1 MKMFGGAEIVALR
14 NQILT
19 KIGQTLER
27 MNTAEQ
33 GVVGLTTQLRER
45 ESLIE
50 RLRADIAELSSY
62 KEKLDAKEVEM
73 IEINSKMAEKEASI
87 ASLTQQIEDNKALVA
102 SIKQSGDATSAEL
115 KATIERL
122 NKTIA
127 DQSEKLASAES
138 DMTWL
143 NSEIVVN
150 ERTAAEDKKA
160 REELNETITRKNQ
173 EIATLTDSIKEI
185 ARKLEIQI
193 FSDSTGDVQRSAPAP
208 QAANAGVPPPTAA
221 SAPVPPAFI
230 PFDAVRPAPPVAQP
244 PAPQAAPTE
253 RISAVF
259 RELIHN
265 ANTVAAKINGGN
277 TGIREEIRKELRQVM
292 SDQKTRLLRPI
303 VNKTVQDSAEEAG
316 KARAEVTK
324 LQNYMSLIFKYTD
337 AQENKFGNEIR
348 VLKYFLCSMRTVAN
362 VLSQSADLP
371 TKDAF
376 KLVRATLN
384 DVVTNSPIK
393 DVRESG
399 QPGARLYPCTEATN
413 TIEKI
418 RGDKTVLRK
427 IPLSK

>member
-1 MKMFGGAEIVALR
+1 MHNIEYEAIMKMFGGAEIVALR
-14 NQILT
+14 DRILT

-33 GVVGLTTQLRER
+33 GVVALTTQLREH
-45 ESLIE
+45 ESTIE
-50 RLRADIAELSSY
+50 QLRAEIAELSSY

-87 ASLTQQIEDNKALVA
+87 ASLTQQIEDNKALIA
-102 SIKQSGDATSAEL
+102 SIKQSGDASSAEL
-115 KATIERL
+115 KGTIERL

-138 DMTWL
+138 DMAWL
-143 NSEIVVN
+143 NGEIEVN

-160 REELNETITRKNQ
+160 RDELNETITRKNQ
-173 EIATLTDSIKEI
+173 EIATLTESIKAI

-193 FSDSTGDVQRSAPAP
+193 AADIAGDVQRSVAAPQAANASAPAP
-208 QAANAGVPPPTAA
+208 QAAA
-221 SAPVPPAFI
+221 APVAPA
-230 PFDAVRPAPPVAQP
+230 APVAQP
-244 PAPQAAPTE
+244 PAPQVASAQP
-253 RISAVF
+253 ISSVF
-259 RELIHN
+259 GELIHR

-277 TGIREEIRKELRQVM
+277 AGMREEIRTELRNIM

-303 VNKTVQDSAEEAG
+303 VNKTVQDSVEEAG
-316 KARAEVTK
+316 NARTEVTK
-324 LQNYMSLIFKYTD
+324 LQNFMSRIFKYTD
-337 AQENKFGNEIR
+337 AQENMFGNEIR

-384 DVVTNSPIK
+384 DIVTNSPMK

-399 QPGARLYPCTEATN
+399 QPGAKLYPCTEATN

-418 RGDKTVLRK
+418 RGDQKVLKK
-427 IPLSK
+427 IK